1 MSRVEIKKY
10 YKIRVHLV
18 RTYYIKII
26 LLKILYNVHEF
37 TIKNFHTR
45 SVKHKITYIHCVPQN
60 MVGLR
65 KNESTDSRTFCISV
79 SLKFA
84 RPFR

>member
-26 LLKILYNVHEF
+26 LKILYNVHEF
-37 TIKNFHTR
+37 TIKNFYTR
-45 SVKHKITYIHCVPQN
+45 SVKHKIIYTCVPQN